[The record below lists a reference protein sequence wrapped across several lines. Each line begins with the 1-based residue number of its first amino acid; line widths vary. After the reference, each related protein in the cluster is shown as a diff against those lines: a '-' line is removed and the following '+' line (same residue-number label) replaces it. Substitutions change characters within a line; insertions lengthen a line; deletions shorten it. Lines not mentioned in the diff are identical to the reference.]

1 MPTEQEIIKHTKR
14 WIKDVVIGC
23 NFCPF
28 ANKVVKQNA
37 VHYEVTFSDNQKSC
51 LETLLAVLKMLDA
64 TPSIDTA
71 IMIIPNGFEPFLQYL
86 DLIHLA
92 ERLLKKNG
100 YDGIYQI
107 ASFHPLYLFAGSK
120 DSDPA
125 NYTNRSPY
133 PMLHILREESIDKA
147 LEHHANPEAI
157 PTNNIAFAKE
167 KGLAYFQMLR
177 DSCLDG

>member
-37 VHYEVTFSDNQKSC
+37 VHYQVTFFDDENSC
-51 LETLLAVLKMLDA
+51 LEILLVALKHLDV
-64 TPSIDTA
+64 TPSIDTSL
-71 IMIIPNGFEPFLQYL
+71 IIIPNGFSSFLHYL
-86 DLIHLA
+86 DLTHLA
-92 ERLLKKNG
+92 EKLLKKNR
-100 YDGIYQI
+100 YEGIYQI
-107 ASFHPLYLFAGSK
+107 ASFHPLYLFDGSQ

-147 LEHHANPEAI
+147 LEHYSNPEAI
-157 PTNNIAFAKE
+157 PNTNIAFAKE
-167 KGLAYFQMLR
+167 KGLLYFQMLR
-177 DSCLDG
+177 DSCMDG

>member
-1 MPTEQEIIKHTKR
+1 M
-14 WIKDVVIGC
+14 
-23 NFCPF
+23 
-28 ANKVVKQNA
+28 
-37 VHYEVTFSDNQKSC
+37 
-51 LETLLAVLKMLDA
+51 
-64 TPSIDTA
+64 
-71 IMIIPNGFEPFLQYL
+71 
-86 DLIHLA
+86 
-92 ERLLKKNG
+92 
-100 YDGIYQI
+100 
-107 ASFHPLYLFAGSK
+107 YLFAGSK